1 MGADKKSV
9 SLEKHLRILGQKI
22 RIDILKKLNSSLVPL
37 PYSILQKEI
46 SNINKSTINLSFH
59 LKTLKESKLIE
70 SLGDG
75 YQITI
80 LAKKIL
86 KNIISME
93 QILNAQNK
101 VLMIRTSKYS
111 KEPFNINK
119 IQEYLIKEGE
129 MDDFQAKQ
137 IAQEV
142 EERLSK
148 TNIEY
153 FTAPLMREYINAV
166 LLENGLEK
174 IRHKL
179 TRLGTPPYEVFKLF
193 EDNLVNPEQFIKRLG
208 SDVSEQFLLLNLLPN
223 DLADLYLSGE
233 LALINLS
240 YWSLRPLGFYITT
253 ESILKFIQK
262 IYKIEYN
269 NIDKISDCLRVILKF
284 FEVVS
289 QFKPY
294 FSNDILL
301 GGFNKYFLP
310 LLDIKDENSSLF
322 SLLLNQMLKS
332 KCSFTLEFSSELI
345 NNLDQQFFTNLNSI
359 IDSRLQYQFPL
370 VLLDYTNLNGAKFD
384 FLYDHIIP
392 KLKKYFIFY
401 DKNSNLLNSSIINI
415 KSNSTCDIKEN
426 KIILDKIL
434 INLHSIALQ
443 SNQNDDKF
451 FDIIKERLNQLFE
464 IYKIKNK
471 LIDNKLNSLNNWNN
485 IVSNFFNENGSNW
498 LKNSLK
504 SISFFGLNQAIK
516 AHCGIE
522 LDRIDT
528 SQKFALRIISLI
540 KQIIKEKAQDEDENY
555 ILSQP
560 HSGDYLNTSLSNII
574 VPSGLKFKGYSMNII
589 RKESNLSIE
598 RQVSIFKKF
607 ERIINGGVIFSY
619 NLNKDDSSIRSIMD
633 YFSKLKLTA
642 FNFV

>member
-9 SLEKHLRILGQKI
+9 LLEKHLRILGQKN
-22 RIDILKKLNSSLVPL
+22 RIDILKKLNNSLIPL
-37 PYSILQKEI
+37 SYSILQKEI
-46 SNINKSTINLSFH
+46 SDINQGTINLSFH

-70 SLGDG
+70 SLEDG

-80 LAKKIL
+80 LGKKIL
-86 KNIISME
+86 KNILSME

-101 VLMIRTSKYS
+101 ILMIRTSKYS

-129 MDDFQAKQ
+129 LEGFQAKQ

-153 FTAPLMREYINAV
+153 LTAPLMREYINVV
-166 LLENGLEK
+166 LLENGLER

-208 SDVSEQFLLLNLLPN
+208 FDVSEQFLLLNLLPN

-253 ESILKFIQK
+253 KSILKFIQEA
-262 IYKIEYN
+262 YKIESN
-269 NIDKISDCLRVILKF
+269 KICKISDCLRLILKF
-284 FEVVS
+284 FDVIY

-294 FSNDILL
+294 FSKDILF
-301 GGFNKYFLP
+301 GGFNKCFLP
-310 LLDIKDENSSLF
+310 ILDIKNENSNLF

-332 KCSFTLEFSSELI
+332 KCSFTLEFSSELT
-345 NNLDQQFFTNLNSI
+345 NDLDHQFFTTLSSM
-359 IDSRLQYQFPL
+359 IDSRFKYQFPL
-370 VLLDYTNLNGAKFD
+370 ILFNYPNFNGAKFD
-384 FLYDHIIP
+384 FLRIIP
-392 KLKKYFIFY
+392 KLKNYFIFY
-401 DKNSNLLNSSIINI
+401 NKNSNLMNSSIINI
-415 KSNSTCDIKEN
+415 KSNDNCDVKN
-426 KIILDKIL
+426 NQIILDKIL

-451 FDIIKERLNQLFE
+451 FSLTKERLDQLFE

-471 LIDNKLNSLNNWNN
+471 LIYKKLNSLNDWNK
-485 IVSNFFNENGSNW
+485 IISNFFNENETNW

-504 SISFFGLNQAIK
+504 SVSFFGLNQAIK
-516 AHCGIE
+516 VHCGIE

-528 SQKFALRIISLI
+528 SQKFALKIISFI
-540 KQIIKEKAQDEDENY
+540 KQIIKEAAQDEEENY

-560 HSGDYLNTSLSNII
+560 HSDDYLNASSNNILA
-574 VPSGLKFKGYSMNII
+574 PPGLKSKGYSMNII
-589 RKESNLSIE
+589 REESNLSIE

-607 ERIINGGVIFSY
+607 ERIINGGAIFSY
-619 NLNKDDSSIRSIMD
+619 NLNKDKSSIRSTID
-633 YFSKLKLTA
+633 YLVKSKLTA

>member
-1 MGADKKSV
+1 
-9 SLEKHLRILGQKI
+9 
-22 RIDILKKLNSSLVPL
+22 
-37 PYSILQKEI
+37 
-46 SNINKSTINLSFH
+46 
-59 LKTLKESKLIE
+59 
-70 SLGDG
+70 
-75 YQITI
+75 ITF

-101 VLMIRTSKYS
+101 ILMIRTSKYS

-129 MDDFQAKQ
+129 LDVFQAKQ

-179 TRLGTPPYEVFKLF
+179 TRLGTPPYEVIKLF

-269 NIDKISDCLRVILKF
+269 NIAKISDCLRLILKF
-284 FEVVS
+284 FDVIS

-294 FSNDILL
+294 LSKDILL
-301 GGFNKYFLP
+301 GGFNRFFLP
-310 LLDIKDENSSLF
+310 LLDIKDENTNLF

-332 KCSFTLEFSSELI
+332 KCSFTLEFSSEFI
-345 NNLDQQFFTNLNSI
+345 SDLDHQFFTNLSSI
-359 IDSRLQYQFPL
+359 MDSRLHYQFPL
-370 VLLDYTNLNGAKFD
+370 VLLDYTNLNRAKFD
-384 FLYDHIIP
+384 FLYNHIIP

-401 DKNSNLLNSSIINI
+401 NKNSNLLNSSLINI
-415 KSNSTCDIKEN
+415 KSNKNCDVKQNE
-426 KIILDKIL
+426 IILDKIL

-451 FDIIKERLNQLFE
+451 LDIIKERLDQLFE
-464 IYKIKNK
+464 IYKIKSK
-471 LIDNKLNSLNNWNN
+471 LIYKKLKPLNDWNN

-504 SISFFGLNQAIK
+504 SVSFFGLNQAVK

-528 SQKFALRIISLI
+528 SEKFALRIISLI

-560 HSGDYLNTSLSNII
+560 HNDDYLSTSWNNII
-574 VPSGLKFKGYSMNII
+574 TPREVKFKGYSINII
-589 RKESNLSIE
+589 REDSNLSIE
-598 RQVSIFKKF
+598 RQISIFKKF
-607 ERIINGGVIFSY
+607 ERIINGGAIFSY
-619 NLNKDDSSIRSIMD
+619 KMNKNTSSIRKIID
-633 YFSKLKLTA
+633 YFSKSKLTA
-642 FNFV
+642 FNFT

>member
-9 SLEKHLRILGQKI
+9 LLEKHLRILGQKN
-22 RIDILKKLNSSLVPL
+22 RIDILKKLNNSLVPL
-37 PYSILQKEI
+37 SYSILQKEI
-46 SNINKSTINLSFH
+46 SDINQGTINLSFH

-70 SLGDG
+70 SLVDG

-80 LAKKIL
+80 LGKKIL
-86 KNIISME
+86 KNILPIE
-93 QILNAQNK
+93 QILNTQNK
-101 VLMIRTSKYS
+101 TLMIRTSKYS

-129 MDDFQAKQ
+129 LEGYQAKQ

-153 FTAPLMREYINAV
+153 LTAPLMREYINAV

-193 EDNLVNPEQFIKRLG
+193 ENNLVNPEQFIKRLG
-208 SDVSEQFLLLNLLPN
+208 FDVSEQFLLLNLLPN

-233 LALINLS
+233 LAFINLS

-262 IYKIEYN
+262 SYKIEQNKIY
-269 NIDKISDCLRVILKF
+269 KISDCFRLILKF
-284 FEVVS
+284 FDVIS
-289 QFKPY
+289 QFEPY
-294 FSNDILL
+294 FSKDILL
-301 GGFNKYFLP
+301 GAFNNCFLP
-310 LLDIKDENSSLF
+310 FLDIKDENSNLF
-322 SLLLNQMLKS
+322 SLLLNQILKS
-332 KCSFTLEFSSELI
+332 KCSFTLEFSSELT
-345 NNLDQQFFTNLNSI
+345 NDLDCQFFTTLSSI
-359 IDSRLQYQFPL
+359 INSRLKYQIPL

-384 FLYDHIIP
+384 FLYDQIIP
-392 KLKKYFIFY
+392 ELKKYFIFY
-401 DKNSNLLNSSIINI
+401 NKNSNLLNSSIINI
-415 KSNSTCDIKEN
+415 KSNNDCDVKEN

-451 FDIIKERLNQLFE
+451 FGIIKERLDQIFK
-464 IYKIKNK
+464 IYKIKAK
-471 LIDNKLNSLNNWNN
+471 LIYKKLKSLNDWN
-485 IVSNFFNENGSNW
+485 IIIRNFFNENESNW

-504 SISFFGLNQAIK
+504 SVSFFGLNQAVK
-516 AHCGIE
+516 THCGIE

-528 SQKFALRIISLI
+528 SQKFALKIISLM
-540 KQIIKEKAQDEDENY
+540 KQITDETAQDEEENY

-560 HSGDYLNTSLSNII
+560 HSGDYLKTSLNNII
-574 VPSGLKFKGYSMNII
+574 APQGLKSKGYSMNII

-598 RQVSIFKKF
+598 RQISIFKKF
-607 ERIINGGVIFSY
+607 EKIINGGVIFSY
-619 NLNKDDSSIRSIMD
+619 KLNKDNSSIRSTID
-633 YFSKLKLTA
+633 YLIKSKLTA
-642 FNFV
+642 FNFL

>member
-9 SLEKHLRILGQKI
+9 LLEKHLRILGQKI
-22 RIDILKKLNSSLVPL
+22 RIDILKKLNNSSVPL
-37 PYSILQKEI
+37 SYSILQKEI
-46 SNINKSTINLSFH
+46 SNINQSTINLSFH

-70 SLGDG
+70 SLEDG

-86 KNIISME
+86 KNILSME
-93 QILNAQNK
+93 QIFNAQNK
-101 VLMIRTSKYS
+101 TLMIRTSKYS
-111 KEPFNINK
+111 KEPFNFNK
-119 IQEYLIKEGE
+119 IQEFLIKEGE
-129 MDDFQAKQ
+129 MEEFQAKQ

-148 TNIEY
+148 TSIEY

-174 IRHKL
+174 IRRKL

-193 EDNLVNPEQFIKRLG
+193 EDDLVNPEQFIKRLG

-269 NIDKISDCLRVILKF
+269 NIHKISDCLRVILKF
-284 FEVVS
+284 FDVIS

-301 GGFNKYFLP
+301 GGFNRRFLP

-322 SLLLNQMLKS
+322 SFLLNQMLKS

-345 NNLDQQFFTNLNSI
+345 NNLDHQFFTNLSSI
-359 IDSRLQYQFPL
+359 IDSRFQYQFPL
-370 VLLDYTNLNGAKFD
+370 VLLDYTNLNGTKFD
-384 FLYDHIIP
+384 FLSDHLIP

-401 DKNSNLLNSSIINI
+401 NKNSSLLNSSIINI
-415 KSNSTCDIKEN
+415 KSNNNCDIKEN

-443 SNQNDDKF
+443 SNQNDDEF
-451 FDIIKERLNQLFE
+451 FDIIKERLKQLFE
-464 IYKIKNK
+464 IYKVKNK
-471 LIDNKLNSLNNWNN
+471 LIYKKLKSLNDWNN
-485 IVSNFFNENGSNW
+485 IASNFFNENRSNW

-504 SISFFGLNQAIK
+504 SVSFFGLNQAIK
-516 AHCGIE
+516 VHCGIE

-540 KQIIKEKAQDEDENY
+540 KKIIKEKAQDEDENY

-560 HSGDYLNTSLSNII
+560 HSGDYLNASWNNII
-574 VPSGLKFKGYSMNII
+574 NPLGAKSKGYSMNII
-589 RKESNLSIE
+589 RKKSNLSIE
-598 RQVSIFKKF
+598 KQVSIFKKF
-607 ERIINGGVIFSY
+607 ERILNGGAIFSY
-619 NLNKDDSSIRSIMD
+619 NMNKNSSSIRSIID
-633 YFSKLKLTA
+633 YFSKSKLTA
-642 FNFV
+642 FNFK

>member
-1 MGADKKSV
+1 MGADKNSV
-9 SLEKHLRILGQKI
+9 LLEKHLRILGQKI
-22 RIDILKKLNSSLVPL
+22 RIDILKKLNNSLVPI

-46 SNINKSTINLSFH
+46 SNINKGTINLSFH
-59 LKTLKESKLIE
+59 LKTLKQSKLIE

-93 QILNAQNK
+93 QILNVQNK
-101 VLMIRTSKYS
+101 ILMIRTSKYS

-129 MDDFQAKQ
+129 MEVFQAKQ

-174 IRHKL
+174 VRHKL

-253 ESILKFIQK
+253 ESILQFIQK

-269 NIDKISDCLRVILKF
+269 NIAKISDCLRLILKF
-284 FEVVS
+284 FDVIS

-301 GGFNKYFLP
+301 GGFNRCFLP
-310 LLDIKDENSSLF
+310 LLDIKDEKTNLF

-345 NNLDQQFFTNLNSI
+345 NNLDHQFFTNLSSI

-370 VLLDYTNLNGAKFD
+370 VLLDYTNLNGVKFD
-384 FLYDHIIP
+384 FLYDHIIL

-401 DKNSNLLNSSIINI
+401 NKNSNLLNSSIINI
-415 KSNSTCDIKEN
+415 KSNNNCDVKEN

-451 FDIIKERLNQLFE
+451 LEIIKERLEQLFE

-471 LIDNKLNSLNNWNN
+471 LIYKKLKSLNDWNN

-504 SISFFGLNQAIK
+504 SVSFFGLNQAIK
-516 AHCGIE
+516 IHCGIE

-540 KQIIKEKAQDEDENY
+540 KKIIKEKAQDEDENY

-560 HSGDYLNTSLSNII
+560 HSGDYLNTSWNNKI
-574 VPSGLKFKGYSMNII
+574 VPQGEKFKGYSMNII

-598 RQVSIFKKF
+598 RQISIFKKF
-607 ERIINGGVIFSY
+607 ERILNGGAIFSY
-619 NLNKDDSSIRSIMD
+619 HVNKNTSSIRNIID
-633 YFSKLKLTA
+633 YFSKSKLTA
-642 FNFV
+642 FNFD